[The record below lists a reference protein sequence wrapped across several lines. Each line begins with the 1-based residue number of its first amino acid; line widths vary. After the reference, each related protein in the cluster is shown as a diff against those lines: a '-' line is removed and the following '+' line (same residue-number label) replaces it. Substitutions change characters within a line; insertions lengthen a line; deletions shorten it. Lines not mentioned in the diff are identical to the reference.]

1 MTLNKKNLFLGVVLG
16 ALGISFYNSSKNY
29 KKTITDQH
37 INFDN
42 RYGSSTKDYI
52 DDIDELKNQA
62 NILKEKLNEFKN

>member
-29 KKTITDQH
+29 KKTISDQH

-52 DDIDELKNQA
+52 DELKNQA
-62 NILKEKLNEFKN
+62 NILKEKLNKFQN